1 MKKIKI
7 LLFLVVTAMC
17 ITACDSFEKKDY
29 SGVLLPIVTVVPY
42 GTDVSENAD
51 AQTGNPEKPDI
62 QSETETETPKAT
74 EAPIPSQIPE
84 ITDIPVTDLSETD
97 REVLS
102 SDIPENSD
110 GTVSADD
117 SKNLTEEELIGES
130 SDNPDI
136 TGIPDI
142 IPEDAK
148 YDINGEIIPEY
159 LLKSVS
165 ELTDEEFAM
174 IAPTVGMSFDELVGD
189 NGIYNGYPEYFPY
202 PDTYKIVVDL
212 KYQVVMVYRKDA
224 DGNFT
229 IPVRYMKCSSGANG
243 SESPTGTFKMR
254 DYRVRFALFRNT
266 ASYAQYWSLI
276 TGKIYFHSI
285 LYDKLDAATY
295 TASSWN
301 NLGKNVSHGC
311 IRLTVPDARWIWYNI
326 APQTECQ
333 IKYGTSEDTET
344 KLIKERLVLAKV
356 PDERLKLKKGEIPHT
371 DNWNIEDVP
380 QEVPFVN
387 GSQD

>member
-1 MKKIKI
+1 MKKLKI
-7 LLFLVVTAMC
+7 LLFLAAFTLC
-17 ITACDSFEKKDY
+17 FTACDSFEKKDY

-42 GTDVSENAD
+42 GTDISGDADTKTVDPEN
-51 AQTGNPEKPDI
+51 
-62 QSETETETPKAT
+62 SETQSDKETETPKAT
-74 EAPIPSQIPE
+74 ESPLPSQIPD
-84 ITDIPVTDLSETD
+84 ITDIPITDQSETD
-97 REVLS
+97 SEILS
-102 SDIPENSD
+102 SDGSEKTD
-110 GTVSADD
+110 ETASADV
-117 SKNLTEEELIGES
+117 LTDADT
-130 SDNPDI
+130 DNPDI
-136 TGIPDI
+136 TETTDN

-174 IAPTVGMSFDELVGD
+174 IAPTVRMSFDELVGD
-189 NGIYNGYPEYFPY
+189 NGVYNGYPEYFPY

-266 ASYAQYWSLI
+266 NSYAQYWSLI

-301 NLGKNVSHGC
+301 SLGKNVSHGC

-333 IKYGTSEDTET
+333 IKYGTSEDTDT
-344 KLIKERLVLAKV
+344 KLIRERLVLAKV